1 MNVLILNGSPRPKG
15 NTAAMAAAFEEGA
28 TAAGHRVTV
37 KQIGNKDIRGCKNCD
52 ACRGELN
59 GCCVQQDDMQQIYPF
74 MRECEALVI
83 ASPIYYYSLAGQ
95 MHCAIE
101 RIYAFE
107 RLPKLK
113 KTALLLTADGG
124 GFTGAIQT
132 YKDAFIGHMGA
143 KDMGVITAVGSQCKS
158 EEKLSEVRAL
168 AGKL

>member
-1 MNVLILNGSPRPKG
+1 MNVLILNGSPRPRG

-28 TAAGHRVTV
+28 AAAGHRVTV

-52 ACRGELN
+52 ACRGTLN
-59 GCCVQQDDMQQIYPF
+59 GSCVQHDDMQEIYPL

-83 ASPIYYYSLAGQ
+83 ASPIYYYSLTGQ
-95 MHCAIE
+95 THCAIE

-113 KTALLLTADGG
+113 KSALLLTAGGG
-124 GFTGAIQT
+124 GFTSAIQT

-143 KDMGVITAVGSQCKS
+143 KDMGIVTAIGSQCKS
-158 EEKLSEVRAL
+158 EAKLAEVRAL
-168 AGKL
+168 ARKL